1 MSLVIKES
9 ELERLRRERVLDAAR
24 EIVQVLE
31 DKARLGDDIRDAKKA
46 LEIVMKLIL
55 PDYVEVTRQGA

>member
-31 DKARLGDDIRDAKKA
+31 DKALLGDDIRDAKKA

-55 PDYVEVTRQGA
+55 PDYVEVTR